1 MMAPMERGWDEIERG
16 DRDRETGYENGGLV
30 RIGRAE
36 TISISRLYLQSW
48 PGKIERGDRE
58 IGYEDGGLTGI
69 GRSEAISISRLY
81 L

>member
-48 PGKIERGDRE
+48 PGPDGESAVKVKRANKSLRLGFQGD
-58 IGYEDGGLTGI
+58 LK
-69 GRSEAISISRLY
+69 
-81 L
+81 